1 MTAGAPLRVLMLGC
15 GVAARTHSKIL
26 RKHDGV
32 ELSFASRDGARAE
45 AYRKEFGGTT
55 SFDSY
60 ERALA
65 SDVDVAVV
73 ATPTYNHKALTLQSL
88 LAGRHVVVE
97 KPAFMHSADAREV
110 GEVAA
115 RAGKQVMV
123 AENYFYKPVAEIL
136 RELIASGRLGEI
148 RFITMNAVKRQ
159 RASGWRTDPTLAGGA
174 ALFEGGVHWVSFAN
188 NLGLD
193 VKSVRGFATGGANS
207 SLLVFTYANG
217 AVGTLAYSWEI
228 AAPLGGMRVS
238 RIHGTEG
245 SVTFESNGLAM
256 YVSGKKRSARLPGL
270 RDPLGYSAMWV
281 DFVQALRSGKPPR
294 FTLPMAQRDL
304 ELLEEAAAT
313 MSV

>member
-1 MTAGAPLRVLMLGC
+1 MLGC

-26 RKHDGV
+26 KRQEGV
-32 ELSFASRDGARAE
+32 ELSFASRDAARSE
-45 AYRKEFGGTT
+45 SYRKEFGGLQA
-55 SFDSY
+55 FDSY
-60 ERALA
+60 EKALA
-65 SDVDVAVV
+65 GDVDVAVV
-73 ATPTYNHKALTLQSL
+73 ATPTYNHRELTLQSL
-88 LAGRHVVVE
+88 AAGKHVVVE
-97 KPAFMHSADAREV
+97 KPAFMLSSDASEI

-115 RAGKQVMV
+115 RAGRQVMV

-136 RELIASGRLGEI
+136 RELIASGVLGEI

-159 RASGWRTDPTLAGGA
+159 RASGWRTDPNLSGGA

-193 VKSVRGFATGGANS
+193 VKSVHGFATGGANS

-217 AVGTLAYSWEI
+217 TIGPLAYSWEI

-256 YVSGKKRSARLPGL
+256 YVSGRKRIARLPGL
-270 RDPLGYSAMWV
+270 RDPLGYTAMWI
-281 DFVQALRSGKPPR
+281 DFLKALRSGNPPR
-294 FTLPMAQRDL
+294 FTLQMAQRDL

-313 MSV
+313 MQR